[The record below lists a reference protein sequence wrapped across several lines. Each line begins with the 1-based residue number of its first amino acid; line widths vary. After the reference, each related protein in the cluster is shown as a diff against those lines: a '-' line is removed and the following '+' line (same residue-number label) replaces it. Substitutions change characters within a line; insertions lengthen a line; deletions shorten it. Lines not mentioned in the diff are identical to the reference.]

1 MINFRSQKSIK
12 KQGGST
18 WTVDRSR
25 LPNGVVTCHA
35 ATPLGFS
42 KKNTK
47 PLEAAVEQPWI
58 CEGSQ
63 FQCPEKMC
71 HLLNHKWYDLIL
83 FERKPKR
90 WDWMI
95 QDSQLWNGFA
105 IFCHNF
111 KLFPPNHKVTWFLPE
126 NPTSGN
132 NSPQRNMNP
141 TSLWRSG
148 WAMVFFQIWLPYP
161 PPKKKDGNLK
171 ESSVCLGC
179 QSPLPGW
186 KKGPKGCSYTTS
198 RDLKLKRLI
207 FHDCILSVFFLTVFF
222 AKQDCSA
229 PHVYQVCSKFSLI
242 NSKTLRNFRSWG
254 SCFFPSRRLKNF
266 FNTEFNTFT
275 VDYHWIR
282 REHAEKKSY
291 PGFKTRGSFF
301 VPYFEWKIFLWPL
314 L

>member
-1 MINFRSQKSIK
+1 MVLPYFAITLSFSHPTTRSRDFFQKIQPRGTTHPK
-12 KQGGST
+12 ET
-18 WTVDRSR
+18 WTQLHSGEVDGRWYFFKFDF
-25 LPNGVVTCHA
+25 P
-35 ATPLGFS
+35 TP
-42 KKNTK
+42 
-47 PLEAAVEQPWI
+47 
-58 CEGSQ
+58 
-63 FQCPEKMC
+63 
-71 HLLNHKWYDLIL
+71 
-83 FERKPKR
+83 
-90 WDWMI
+90 
-95 QDSQLWNGFA
+95 
-105 IFCHNF
+105 
-111 KLFPPNHKVTWFLPE
+111 
-126 NPTSGN
+126 
-132 NSPQRNMNP
+132 PQ
-141 TSLWRSG
+141 
-148 WAMVFFQIWLPYP
+148 
-161 PPKKKDGNLK
+161 KKKTATWKNLLY
-171 ESSVCLGC
+171 VLGC